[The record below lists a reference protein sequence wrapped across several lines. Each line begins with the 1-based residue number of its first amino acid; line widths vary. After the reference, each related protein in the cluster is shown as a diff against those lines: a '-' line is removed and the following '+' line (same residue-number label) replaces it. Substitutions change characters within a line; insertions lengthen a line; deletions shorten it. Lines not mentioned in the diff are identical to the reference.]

1 MNIYKI
7 CKIIFINILFFI
19 FLIIVIEL
27 ILGNKI
33 YKKKLKCEYLLCSV
47 NLTYKNDLYSGTK
60 NINYIKD
67 RYGFRGLRKNVNEID
82 ILTVGGSTTDER
94 YLQTE
99 DTWSEK
105 LEQKINNRD
114 VNNIFFILYF
124 LKLVTYTTTKLTKYF
139 LITNKTLLS
148 FN

>member
-7 CKIIFINILFFI
+7 SKIVFINIFFFV
-19 FLIIVIEL
+19 FLIMVIEL
-27 ILGNKI
+27 ILINKI
-33 YKKKLKCEYLLCSV
+33 YKKKLNFEDVLCSV

-105 LEQKINNRD
+105 LEK
-114 VNNIFFILYF
+114 
-124 LKLVTYTTTKLTKYF
+124 
-139 LITNKTLLS
+139 NK
-148 FN
+148 

>member
-82 ILTVGGSTTDER
+82 RKANLDTSIIRSLIVKYKKLD
-94 YLQTE
+94 TE
-99 DTWSEK
+99 NE
-105 LEQKINNRD
+105 
-114 VNNIFFILYF
+114 FF
-124 LKLVTYTTTKLTKYF
+124 KKSK
-139 LITNKTLLS
+139 
-148 FN
+148 

>member
-7 CKIIFINILFFI
+7 SKIVFINIFFFV
-19 FLIIVIEL
+19 FLIMVIEL

-33 YKKKLKCEYLLCSV
+33 YKKKLNCEYVLCSV
-47 NLTYKNDLYSGTK
+47 NLTYKNDLYNGIK
-60 NINYIKD
+60 NINYVKD

-105 LEQKINNRD
+105 LEQKINNNYKNLD
-114 VNNIFFILYF
+114 IDIVNAGMMDNQLKGIFG
-124 LKLVTYTTTKLTKYF
+124 
-139 LITNKTLLS
+139 TLRTG
-148 FN
+148 F